1 MAWIGLV
8 DEKTSKVNPIA
19 TAGQDDGYL
28 SIIKTIST
36 KDVLRGPAG
45 TAIRNNKFVVC
56 NDIATAPS
64 MKPWKKRH
72 KRDYKSVITLPIR
85 RRVRNRCFYTLC
97 NRKFFLILKR

>member
-36 KDVLRGPAG
+36 RMFW
-45 TAIRNNKFVVC
+45 R
-56 NDIATAPS
+56 
-64 MKPWKKRH
+64 
-72 KRDYKSVITLPIR
+72 
-85 RRVRNRCFYTLC
+85 
-97 NRKFFLILKR
+97 

>member
-85 RRVRNRCFYTLC
+85 RRYVIGVFTLYATE
-97 NRKFFLILKR
+97 NFF